1 MLENFVKKKKR
12 YTDMICIYLPYNHNS
27 YMNSKLFFKV
37 NQQEIFWMEIRGI
50 LFWRNVYTCFQ
61 KFLTKWESDL
71 DVYTGIC
78 KL

>member
-37 NQQEIFWMEIRGI
+37 NQQEIF
-50 LFWRNVYTCFQ
+50 
-61 KFLTKWESDL
+61 
-71 DVYTGIC
+71 
-78 KL
+78 